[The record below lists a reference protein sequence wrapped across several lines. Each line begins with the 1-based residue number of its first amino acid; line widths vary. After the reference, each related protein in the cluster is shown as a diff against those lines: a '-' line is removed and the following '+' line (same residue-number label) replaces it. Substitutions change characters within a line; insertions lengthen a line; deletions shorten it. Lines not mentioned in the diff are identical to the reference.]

1 MSEPEKIEL
10 DELINKLIDNKDL
23 INNLETKIN
32 QILIVYDDINNK
44 KESKNIFKD
53 ILKLFGCIN

>member
-44 KESKNIFKD
+44 KEPKNIFKD

>member
-23 INNLETKIN
+23 INNLENKIN

-44 KESKNIFKD
+44 KEPKNIFKD